1 MDIGINQEKNS
12 RTLYRYN
19 TNKFS
24 LYIALGSIVMM
35 FTAFTSAYIV
45 RQSAGNWLEFPLPD
59 LFYVSTA
66 IILISSITLHL
77 SYNTFKRRRETLYKG
92 LLILSFIL
100 GITFVVTQ
108 YYAWM
113 EMFTMGIDL
122 KRNPSG
128 AFVYVITGAHAAHVL
143 GGIATFIVAL
153 IHAFSLPFRVTD
165 KRKNRFQLVLI
176 YWHFVDFL
184 WIYLLLFFTLQR

>member
-1 MDIGINQEKNS
+1 MDASLSNNS
-12 RTLYRYN
+12 GNALYKYN

-35 FTAFTSAYIV
+35 FTAFSSAYIV
-45 RQSAGNWLEFPLPD
+45 RQSAGNWLEFPLPN

-66 IILISSITLHL
+66 VILLSSVTLHL
-77 SYNTFKRRRETLYKG
+77 AYNSFKNQRESLYKS
-92 LLILSFIL
+92 LLIVSFIL
-100 GITFVVTQ
+100 GIGFVIAQ

-113 EMFTMGIDL
+113 EMFAMGIDL

-128 AFVYVITGAHAAHVL
+128 AFVYVISGAHAAHVL

>member
-1 MDIGINQEKNS
+1 MDTSIIQNREK
-12 RTLYRYN
+12 LYRYN

-45 RQSAGNWLEFPLPD
+45 RQSAGNWLEFPLPN
-59 LFYVSTA
+59 LFYISTA
-66 IILISSITLHL
+66 IILASSLTLHL
-77 SYNTFKRRRETLYKG
+77 SYTFFKNAKEQLYKL
-92 LLILSFIL
+92 LLIVSFIF
-100 GITFVVTQ
+100 GIGFVISQ

-113 EMFTMGIDL
+113 ELYAMGIDL

-128 AFVYVITGAHAAHVL
+128 AFVYVISGAHAAHVL

-153 IHAFSLPFRVTD
+153 IHAFALPFRVTD

-184 WIYLLLFFTLQR
+184 WIYLLLFFSLQR

>member
-1 MDIGINQEKNS
+1 MDTTIVRQRES
-12 RTLYRYN
+12 LYKFK

-59 LFYVSTA
+59 LFFVSTA
-66 IILISSITLHL
+66 VIVLSSITLHM
-77 SYNTFKRRRETLYKG
+77 SYHFFKQSKEQLYKF
-92 LLILSFIL
+92 LLILSAAL
-100 GITFVVTQ
+100 GVAFVFTQ

-113 EMFTMGIDL
+113 EMFQMGIDL

-128 AFVYVITGAHAAHVL
+128 AFVYVISGAHAAHVL
-143 GGIATFIVAL
+143 GGIATFLVAL
-153 IHAFSLPFRVTD
+153 IHAFFLPFKVTE

-184 WIYLLLFFTLQR
+184 WIYLLLFFSLQR

>member
-1 MDIGINQEKNS
+1 MDTSLSTRRES
-12 RTLYRYN
+12 LYKYN

-59 LFYVSTA
+59 LFYISTG
-66 IILISSITLHL
+66 IILFSSLTLHL
-77 SYNTFKRRRETLYKG
+77 SYNSFKRASENLYKV
-92 LLILSFIL
+92 LLLVSFIL
-100 GITFVVTQ
+100 GIGFVISQ

-113 EMFTMGIDL
+113 ELYAMGIDL

-128 AFVYVITGAHAAHVL
+128 AFVYVISGAHAAHVL
-143 GGIATFIVAL
+143 GGIATLIVAL
-153 IHAFSLPFRVTD
+153 IHAFVLPFRVTD

-184 WIYLLLFFTLQR
+184 WIYLLLFFSLQR